1 MLQLDMVIANL
12 QTLNSCFVMRTKQQN
27 NELMQLAD
35 EALQSTKALFVEG
48 CTTDICDSYNGQIA
62 AFGVTIAMSGIKPA
76 MAIYFQQKE
85 RTKVKRIKILCVI
98 RYMLSKRGYDYK
110 DVTALFKG
118 IISMSNATQLKTIQ
132 TEIINCSIA
141 LKQVVR
147 TYNLVS
153 DDGAN
158 KGV

>member
-1 MLQLDMVIANL
+1 MQQLDMAIVNL
-12 QTLNSCFVMRTKQQN
+12 QTLNRSFIMRTKQQN

-48 CTTDICDSYNGQIA
+48 STTDIYDSYNGQIS

-85 RTKVKRIKILCVI
+85 RTKVARPKILCVLS
-98 RYMLSKRGYDYK
+98 YMLNKRGYNYADT
-110 DVTALFKG
+110 TALFRG
-118 IISMSNATQLKTIQ
+118 IISMSNKTQLKTIQ
-132 TEIINCSIA
+132 TEIIDCSVA

-153 DDGAN
+153 DEHGK